1 MALYWPK
8 QNIAFDIVDD
18 PYSAPIEKDAFP
30 GIAVIPMTRAQMGDA
45 RTMDRVI
52 RILGGSET
60 TEEGG
65 GVRCAQRRLRR
76 LLAR

>member
-1 MALYWPK
+1 MAIYWPK

-18 PYSAPIEKDAFP
+18 PYSAPIERDAFP
-30 GIAVIPMTRAQMGDA
+30 DIAVIPMTRAQMGDA

-52 RILGGSET
+52 RILDGSEAT
-60 TEEGG
+60 GG
-65 GVRCAQRRLRR
+65 DGGMRRAQRRLRR

>member
-60 TEEGG
+60 TEGGG
-65 GVRCAQRRLRR
+65 GVRRAQRRLRR